1 MKNEIEK
8 MVGIGELSRYLDI
21 KVNTVYAWVHSRQIP
36 YYKVGR
42 LVKFRK
48 SEIDQWLE
56 QRKVKE
62 IAI

>member
-1 MKNEIEK
+1 MI
-8 MVGIGELSRYLDI
+8 GIQQLAAYLG
-21 KVNTVYAWVHSRQIP
+21 VQVSTVYAWVHSRQIP

-56 QRKVKE
+56 QRKVEE